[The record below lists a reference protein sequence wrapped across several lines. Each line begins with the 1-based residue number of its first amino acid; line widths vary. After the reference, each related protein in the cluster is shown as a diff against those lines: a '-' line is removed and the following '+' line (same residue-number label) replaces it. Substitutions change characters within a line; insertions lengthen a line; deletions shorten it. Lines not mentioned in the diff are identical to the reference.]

1 MTAEQLFSILNMAAI
16 AAWLPLV
23 FIPRLL
29 VVPILLLT
37 FLVGPGG
44 LLLYIAIRSFVRERA
59 GSVEDAAA

>member
-37 FLVGPGG
+37 FLFGPGG